1 MKFEIQL
8 DDDIIPIF
16 RVAGCL
22 QSQGAENVFLEE
34 MLEEERREVRHPGE
48 KNVNNES

>member
-1 MKFEIQL
+1 MLKFEIQL

-22 QSQGAENVFLEE
+22 QSQGAEKVFLEE
-34 MLEEERREVRHPGE
+34 MLEEERREVREAIKIE
-48 KNVNNES
+48 KKKV